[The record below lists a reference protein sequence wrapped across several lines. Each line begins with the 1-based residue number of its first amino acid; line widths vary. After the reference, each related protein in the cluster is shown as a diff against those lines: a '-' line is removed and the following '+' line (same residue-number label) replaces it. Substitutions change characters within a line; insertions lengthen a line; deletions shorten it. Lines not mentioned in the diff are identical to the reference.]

1 MVDYGHEIQF
11 GLFITPTADRAHD
24 VLALAEQAERLG
36 LDLLAIQDHPYQ
48 RRFLDTWTL
57 LSAIGGRTS
66 SIRLCP
72 DVASLPLRPPVMLA
86 KAAASLDVL
95 TDGRVE
101 LGLGTGAFW
110 DAIAG
115 AGGPRR
121 TPKEAVDALVE
132 AIAILRGIWAG
143 GPFSFAGEHY
153 AVPGIKA
160 GPVPPHPI
168 AIWLG
173 AYKPRMLRIVGRLA
187 DGWLPSLGRL
197 QPDGPRRAE
206 RSDRRGRA
214 WPPGGP
220 RTRCAGS
227 ATCSGRFGSGA
238 ELLQG
243 SPADW
248 SEQLA
253 DLALGFGMSTFILGT
268 DDEDDARRYAEDV
281 APRVRELV
289 AAERSG

>member
-11 GLFITPTADRAHD
+11 GLFVTPTADRASD
-24 VLALAEQAERLG
+24 ILELAEQADHLG
-36 LDLLAIQDHPYQ
+36 LDLIAIQDHPYQ

-57 LSAIGGRTS
+57 LSAIGARTT
-66 SIRLCP
+66 SIRVCP

-86 KAAASLDVL
+86 KAAASLDVI
-95 TDGRVE
+95 TDGRTE
-101 LGLGTGAFW
+101 LGLGAGSFW

-121 TPKEAVDALVE
+121 TPKEAVDALIE
-132 AIAILRGIWAG
+132 AIAILRGFWAG
-143 GPFSFAGEHY
+143 GPFSYAGEHY
-153 AVPGIKA
+153 SVPGMKA
-160 GPVPPHPI
+160 GPVPAHPI

-173 AYKPRMLRIVGRLA
+173 AYKPRMLRVIGRLA

-197 QPDGPRRAE
+197 TPADLPELNAQIDDAAVAAGRSPDSIRRL
-206 RSDRRGRA
+206 
-214 WPPGGP
+214 
-220 RTRCAGS
+220 CNV
-227 ATCSGRFGSGA
+227 SGEFGSST
-238 ELLQG
+238 ELLHG

-253 DLALGFGMSTFILGT
+253 DLALGFGMSTFILST
-268 DDEDDARRYAEDV
+268 DSPDDARRYAEDV

-289 AAERSG
+289 ATERSG

>member
-1 MVDYGHEIQF
+1 MVDYGHEIEF
-11 GLFITPTADRAHD
+11 GLFVTPTADRAGEI
-24 VLALAEQAERLG
+24 LALAEEADRLG

-57 LSAIGGRTS
+57 LSAIGARTT

-72 DVASLPLRPPVMLA
+72 DVANLPLRPPVMLA
-86 KAAASLDVL
+86 KAAASLDVI
-95 TDGRVE
+95 TNGRVE
-101 LGLGTGAFW
+101 LGLGAGAFW

-132 AIAILRGIWAG
+132 AITILRGVWAG
-143 GPFSFAGEHY
+143 GSFSFAGEHY
-153 AVPGIKA
+153 TVPGMKA
-160 GPVPPHPI
+160 GPVPAHPI

-173 AYKPRMLRIVGRLA
+173 AYKPRMLRVIGRLA

-197 QPDGPRRAE
+197 QPADLTALNAQIDDAALAAGRSPDSVRRL
-206 RSDRRGRA
+206 
-214 WPPGGP
+214 
-220 RTRCAGS
+220 CNV
-227 ATCSGRFGSGA
+227 FGQFGNGA
-238 ELLQG
+238 ELFHG

-268 DDEDDARRYAEDV
+268 DDPDDARRYAEDV

>member
-1 MVDYGHEIQF
+1 MVDYGHQIQF
-11 GLFITPTADRAHD
+11 GLFVTPTADRAREI
-24 VLALAEQAERLG
+24 LTLAEQADQLG
-36 LDLLAIQDHPYQ
+36 LDVIAIQDHPYQ

-57 LSAIGGRTS
+57 LSAIGARTR

-86 KAAASLDVL
+86 KAAASLDVI

-101 LGLGTGAFW
+101 LGLGAGAFW

-121 TPKEAVDALVE
+121 SPKEAVDALVE

-143 GPFSFAGEHY
+143 GSFSYAGEHY
-153 AVPGIKA
+153 SVPGTKA

-173 AYKPRMLRIVGRLA
+173 AYRPRMLRIVGRLA
-187 DGWLPSLGRL
+187 DGWLPSLGQFDPAELAVLNAQIDEAAVAAGRSPDSVRRL
-197 QPDGPRRAE
+197 CNVFGK
-206 RSDRRGRA
+206 
-214 WPPGGP
+214 
-220 RTRCAGS
+220 
-227 ATCSGRFGSGA
+227 FGSGT

-253 DLALGFGMSTFILGT
+253 DLALGFGMGTFILGT
-268 DDEDDARRYAEDV
+268 DGPDDARRYAEDV

-289 AAERSG
+289 EAERSG

>member
-11 GLFITPTADRAHD
+11 GLFITPTADRVHD
-24 VLALAEQAERLG
+24 VLALAEQAESLG

-72 DVASLPLRPPVMLA
+72 DVASLPLRPPLMLA

-95 TDGRVE
+95 TNGRLE

-132 AIAILRGIWAG
+132 AIAILRGMWAG

-187 DGWLPSLGRL
+187 DGWLPSLGQLRPTDLAPLNAQIDEAARAAGRSPVSVRRL
-197 QPDGPRRAE
+197 
-206 RSDRRGRA
+206 
-214 WPPGGP
+214 
-220 RTRCAGS
+220 CNVF
-227 ATCSGRFGSGA
+227 GRFGSGR

-268 DDEDDARRYAEDV
+268 DEEDVARRYAEDV

>member
-11 GLFITPTADRAHD
+11 GLFITPTADRAPD

-57 LSAIGGRTS
+57 LSVIGGRTN
-66 SIRLCP
+66 SIQLCP

-95 TDGRVE
+95 TNGRVE

-132 AIAILRGIWAG
+132 AMAILRGLWAG
-143 GPFSFAGEHY
+143 GSFSFAGQHY
-153 AVPGIKA
+153 AVPGTKA
-160 GPVPPHPI
+160 GPVPPHRI

-173 AYKPRMLRIVGRLA
+173 AYKPRMLRIVGQLA

-197 QPDGPRRAE
+197 QPADLAPLNAQIDEAAVAAGRSPASVRRL
-206 RSDRRGRA
+206 GNV
-214 WPPGGP
+214 
-220 RTRCAGS
+220 
-227 ATCSGRFGSGA
+227 SGRFGSSA

-243 SPADW
+243 GPADW

-253 DLALGFGMSTFILGT
+253 DLALGFGMSTFILAT
-268 DDEDDARRYAEDV
+268 DDPDDARRYAEDV